1 MTPKFTKKDSSNS
14 NKELLST
21 VTLKRF
27 NCQSSLKATV
37 SLYRKH
43 WKWCPVTTKNKFCL
57 EQFKISSADPSWFK
71 IDTSNQWY
79 LTALH
84 KFPNLR
90 PKSTDLSFLLAIWL
104 PQVIL
109 KRKQSHSHDINHTLH
124 LFFKP
129 SGFQK
134 HCTKVRFQRSAE
146 EISRIW
152 FFSKIIFLGNLDI

>member
-1 MTPKFTKKDSSNS
+1 MFEWKHFWLVLFLLLQYISSGSSTDITHGKTWWAKTIWLQSSQKKNSSNS
-14 NKELLST
+14 NKELLIK

-79 LTALH
+79 LTTLH

-104 PQVIL
+104 PQGYL
-109 KRKQSHSHDINHTLH
+109 KKE
-124 LFFKP
+124 
-129 SGFQK
+129 
-134 HCTKVRFQRSAE
+134 A
-146 EISRIW
+146 ISLSW
-152 FFSKIIFLGNLDI
+152 Y